1 MCNEIV
7 LLADYVTDVTTLWF
21 PTVAFQRAASQSSS
35 GSRGRVQG
43 MGTPPPQ
50 DDLRFS
56 NTTGIL
62 QNPALKVTDDGRGQ
76 LGHVQRELVPVLAR
90 FPVLIVNL
98 SIMNHFIEKFLFSN
112 CFKYILEGDLS
123 DSIETG
129 CLLTVFSSKQNRT
142 NRVDWVRL
150 VRLSSV
156 IELTEK
162 FQLNLLRRKETKKI

>member
-1 MCNEIV
+1 
-7 LLADYVTDVTTLWF
+7 
-21 PTVAFQRAASQSSS
+21 
-35 GSRGRVQG
+35 
-43 MGTPPPQ
+43 MGTPPSR

-76 LGHVQRELVPVLAR
+76 LGHFQRELVPVLAR

-129 CLLTVFSSKQNRT
+129 CLLTFFSSKQNRT
-142 NRVDWVRL
+142 NRVD
-150 VRLSSV
+150 
-156 IELTEK
+156 
-162 FQLNLLRRKETKKI
+162 

>member
-1 MCNEIV
+1 MRSNKWCIGFNFKHEYKKMSQGGKREKFWKRGLKATTSARFRRQFRWKVHYFKKKRGDPV
-7 LLADYVTDVTTLWF
+7 LKGA
-21 PTVAFQRAASQSSS
+21 
-35 GSRGRVQG
+35 
-43 MGTPPPQ
+43 
-50 DDLRFS
+50 
-56 NTTGIL
+56 
-62 QNPALKVTDDGRGQ
+62 DDGRGQ
-76 LGHVQRELVPVLAR
+76 LGHFQRELVPVLAR